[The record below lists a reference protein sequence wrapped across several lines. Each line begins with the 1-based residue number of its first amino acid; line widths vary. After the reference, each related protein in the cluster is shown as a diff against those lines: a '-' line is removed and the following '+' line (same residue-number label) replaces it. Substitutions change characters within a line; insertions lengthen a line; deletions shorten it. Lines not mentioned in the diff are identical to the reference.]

1 MNLER
6 LMIKAIRK
14 LKTVNAK
21 AEIRSIFVSQG
32 NGSYKNWK
40 SATFCIEYVEEACG
54 GYRIVYIDV
63 DDQND

>member
-1 MNLER
+1 MQKPRFVVYLCHKETE
-6 LMIKAIRK
+6 AI
-14 LKTVNAK
+14 
-21 AEIRSIFVSQG
+21 
-32 NGSYKNWK
+32 KNWK